1 VSAQAQAAAAPAARH
16 SRDVARA
23 EPDRWLLLF
32 TLLLSGGGLVMVL
45 SASQVLGYLQ
55 FRQPLYYFW
64 RQAAGM
70 LMGLAA
76 LLILRRVPYAN
87 LRIFARPAAL
97 LAVVLMLLVA
107 LPHVGMEVNGARRWF
122 NLGVLGSFQ
131 PSEFGKLAFA
141 LFLADWLVRHEDRI
155 GSFLDGFVPFAMLSS
170 VGLALLMVEKD
181 LGTGLVMSAMFAA
194 MFYAAGGRT
203 LHVVLLLAGLLLAF
217 ALFTLAEPYRL
228 QRLAVFRDPFRDPL
242 ATGFQSVQALTAL
255 GSGGLTGIGLGHSV
269 QKFLWL
275 PAAHTDF
282 IFAIIGEETGLVGT
296 TAVLLGF
303 FALAT
308 RGYRAAMRA
317 PDRLGLTLAAGL
329 TTWIAFQ
336 ALINMATVTA
346 TLPVTG
352 VPLPFISYG
361 GTAVA
366 VTLAAVGVL
375 LNVAGQGSKRPYRR
389 THATVDFGRRHR
401 RAPVSSPR
409 RRASVSR

>member
-1 VSAQAQAAAAPAARH
+1 VSAQAAAAVATTRRQ

-32 TLLLSGGGLVMVL
+32 TLLLSGGGLLMVL

-55 FRQPLYYFW
+55 FRQPFYYFW

-76 LLILRRVPYAN
+76 LLVLRRVPYVK
-87 LRIFARPAAL
+87 LCIFARPAAL
-97 LAVVLMLLVA
+97 VAVVLMLLVA

-155 GSFLDGFVPFAMLSS
+155 TSFVDGFIPFAMLSS
-170 VGLALLMVEKD
+170 VGLALLMLEKD
-181 LGTGLVMSAMFAA
+181 LGTGLVMAAMFAA

-203 LHVVLLLAGLLLAF
+203 AHVLLLLAGLVLAF
-217 ALFTLAEPYRL
+217 SLFTLAEPYRL

-255 GSGGLTGIGLGHSV
+255 GTGGLTGIGLGHSV

-296 TAVLLGF
+296 TGVLLGF

-389 THATVDFGRRHR
+389 TNATVDFGRRHR
-401 RAPVSSPR
+401 RAPVPSPR